1 MIAFF
6 RDTAN
11 GSAMPTKSATV
22 FMEEK
27 VRAG

>member
-11 GSAMPTKSATV
+11 SSAMLAKPATV